1 MGYKD
6 FIWAWRKT
14 DTKRETQTKWE
25 RVRLL
30 QAKCSKWGM
39 CGYLRIPW
47 RQVVKT
53 RVTLSSDM
61 GTMWETRVKDVRLQN
76 GVNIL
81 PLSAPL
87 VRASLAHR
95 SVTFLAKT
103 VGLWEGGS
111 PTEHQA
117 ELPPGRAFRSYPP
130 AAAAQS
136 HLCSRLLLCERIVS
150 NIHNA
155 GDVPSA
161 VEG

>member
-1 MGYKD
+1 MGHTD
-6 FIWAWRKT
+6 FMWAWRKT
-14 DTKRETQTKWE
+14 DTRKETQTKWE
-25 RVRLL
+25 RMRLL
-30 QAKCSKWGM
+30 QGKCSKQGM
-39 CGYLRIPW
+39 CSYLRIPW

-87 VRASLAHR
+87 VRASLAYR

-103 VGLWEGGS
+103 MGLWERGS
-111 PTEHQA
+111 PTEHRA
-117 ELPPGRAFRSYPP
+117 ELLPWRAFRSYPP

-136 HLCSRLLLCERIVS
+136 HLYSRLLLCEWILS

-155 GDVPSA
+155 GDVPST